1 MIKTLKSNIS
11 RSIIGLIASC
21 ALLPQVA
28 AHKYFFGLTDVSW
41 NAHTGNIEVVHQ
53 YTLHDVELA
62 IGRFFNTP
70 FRIDQPDAERKVKE
84 WLNARFSMTTSD
96 GEPIALD
103 WVGLEA
109 DFQNLWLYQEKS
121 HSKTEFCNW
130 EITNRVMLSTYPAQV
145 NTVNVKVDDIT
156 RGITLNE
163 QRDTKKINCGK

>member
-21 ALLPQVA
+21 ALLPPVA

-62 IGRFFNTP
+62 IGRFYDEP
-70 FRIDQPDAERKVKE
+70 FRIDQPDADQRVKE
-84 WLNARFSMTTSD
+84 WIRARFVMKDTS
-96 GEPIALD
+96 GRALNLD

-109 DFQNLWLYQEKS
+109 DFQNLWIYQEKS
-121 HSKTEFCNW
+121 HTKTDFCDW
-130 EITNRVMLSTYPAQV
+130 KITNRVMLSTYPAQV
-145 NTVNVKVDDIT
+145 NTVNVKSDELT
-156 RGITLNE
+156 RGVTLNE
-163 QRDTKKINCGK
+163 QRDTKEINCGE